1 MLEGLVFGLVDN
13 GVLILGAFTGLS
25 IEKYLPKKFQ
35 RGVGAVIG
43 AGIGNT
49 ISDTLGAIVDTTMHG
64 MILGIT
70 IGCLIPLITIPIIAK
85 YRNVKWNYQ

>member
-1 MLEGLVFGLVDN
+1 MLEGLIFGLVDN

-85 YRNVKWNYQ
+85 YRNVK

>member
-1 MLEGLVFGLVDN
+1 MLDGLPFGLVDN

-25 IEKYLPKKFQ
+25 IEKYLPNKYQ
-35 RGVGAVIG
+35 HGIGGVIG

-49 ISDTLGAIVDTTMHG
+49 VSDTIGAIVDTSMHS

-70 IGCLIPLITIPIIAK
+70 IGCIIPLITIPIIAK
-85 YRNVKWNYQ
+85 YRGVK

>member
-1 MLEGLVFGLVDN
+1 MLDGLVFGLVDN
-13 GVLILGAFTGLS
+13 SVLILGAFTGLS

-49 ISDTLGAIVDTTMHG
+49 ISDALGAIIDTTMHG

-85 YRNVKWNYQ
+85 YRNVK

>member
-1 MLEGLVFGLVDN
+1 MIDGLVFGLVDN

-25 IEKYLPKKFQ
+25 IEKYLPKRYQ
-35 RGVGAVIG
+35 AGIGAVIG

-49 ISDTLGAIVDTTMHG
+49 ISDTIGAIVDTSMHS

-70 IGCLIPLITIPIIAK
+70 IGCIIPLITIPIIAK
-85 YRNVKWNYQ
+85 YRSIK

>member
-1 MLEGLVFGLVDN
+1 MIDGLVFGLVDN

-25 IEKYLPKKFQ
+25 IEKYLPKRYQ
-35 RGVGAVIG
+35 RGDGAVIG

-49 ISDTLGAIVDTTMHG
+49 ISDTLCAIVDTTMHG

-70 IGCLIPLITIPIIAK
+70 IGCLIPLITIPMIAK
-85 YRNVKWNYQ
+85 YRNVK

>member
-1 MLEGLVFGLVDN
+1 MMDGLVFGIVDN

-25 IEKYLPKKFQ
+25 IEKYLPKRYQ
-35 RGVGAVIG
+35 AGIGAVIG

-49 ISDTLGAIVDTTMHG
+49 ISDTLGAIVDTTMNG

-70 IGCLIPLITIPIIAK
+70 IGCLIPLITIPMIAK
-85 YRNVKWNYQ
+85 YRNIK

>member
-1 MLEGLVFGLVDN
+1 MIDGLVFGIVDN

-25 IEKYLPKKFQ
+25 IEKYLPKRYQ
-35 RGVGAVIG
+35 RGIGAVIG

-49 ISDTLGAIVDTTMHG
+49 ISDTLGAIVDTTMND

-70 IGCLIPLITIPIIAK
+70 IGCLIPLITIPMIAK
-85 YRNVKWNYQ
+85 YRNIK

>member
-1 MLEGLVFGLVDN
+1 MMDGLVFGIVDN

-25 IEKYLPKKFQ
+25 IEKYLPKRYQ
-35 RGVGAVIG
+35 RGIGAVIG

-49 ISDTLGAIVDTTMHG
+49 VSDTIGAIVDTSMHS

-70 IGCLIPLITIPIIAK
+70 IGCIIPLITIPMIAK
-85 YRNVKWNYQ
+85 YRNVK

>member
-1 MLEGLVFGLVDN
+1 MIDGLVFGLVDN

-25 IEKYLPKKFQ
+25 IEKYLPKRYQ

-49 ISDTLGAIVDTTMHG
+49 ISDTLGAIVDPSMHG

-70 IGCLIPLITIPIIAK
+70 IGCLIPLITIPMIAK
-85 YRNVKWNYQ
+85 YRNVK

>member
-1 MLEGLVFGLVDN
+1 MLDGLVFGLVDN

-25 IEKYLPKKFQ
+25 IEKYLPKRYQ
-35 RGVGAVIG
+35 AGIGAVIG

-49 ISDTLGAIVDTTMHG
+49 ISDTIGAIVDTSMHN

-70 IGCLIPLITIPIIAK
+70 IGCIIPLITIPIIAK
-85 YRNVKWNYQ
+85 YMSIK

>member
-1 MLEGLVFGLVDN
+1 MMDGLVFGIVDN

-25 IEKYLPKKFQ
+25 IEKYLPKRYQ
-35 RGVGAVIG
+35 RGIGAVIG

-49 ISDTLGAIVDTTMHG
+49 ISDTLGAIVDTTMND

-70 IGCLIPLITIPIIAK
+70 IGCLIPLITIPMIAK
-85 YRNVKWNYQ
+85 YRNIK

>member
-1 MLEGLVFGLVDN
+1 MLDGLVFGLVDN

-25 IEKYLPKKFQ
+25 IEKYLPKRYQ
-35 RGVGAVIG
+35 HGIGAVIG

-49 ISDTLGAIVDTTMHG
+49 ISDMLGAIVDTTMNG

-85 YRNVKWNYQ
+85 YRNIK

>member
-85 YRNVKWNYQ
+85 YRNVK

>member
-1 MLEGLVFGLVDN
+1 MIDGLVFGIVDN

-25 IEKYLPKKFQ
+25 IEKYLPKRYQ
-35 RGVGAVIG
+35 RGIGAVIG

-49 ISDTLGAIVDTTMHG
+49 VSDTIGAIVDTSMHS

-70 IGCLIPLITIPIIAK
+70 IGCVIPLITIPMIAK
-85 YRNVKWNYQ
+85 YRNVK